1 MDTCWSAHR
10 GRFATTCGRGTRA
23 SIDVDE
29 VSGAGRTRPV
39 NVCTRIQK
47 KKQPGAQVR
56 RCHERVRGGKEQR
69 VDGGGGTNPSGA
81 SEGSHLS
88 SSLQLLFE
96 PFSRAVD
103 LGLQVEAAVFLVDVE
118 EVLVFLH
125 DFFSGGVAVESE
137 DHVRLFGRHG
147 LSQEAPTT
155 RGSSL
160 CRSVAL
166 CFCTSV
172 EGPVSTSVRGTPR
185 PSSAPPAPRTDDG
198 LLVRLDGHA
207 HEDLRPCE
215 DQVGQDSRRH
225 RAAPLHV
232 RRISLPPLTTVV
244 NFPTQGS
251 TGCNEGE
258 FV

>member
-166 CFCTSV
+166 CL
-172 EGPVSTSVRGTPR
+172 
-185 PSSAPPAPRTDDG
+185 DDG